1 MAIEIEPSARLSAQR
16 ALLHRVHDALS
27 SAGFRPVL
35 SGAGAVTWGFDLELP
50 VAWPLRWRVDG
61 DRDRARRLV
70 EGLRLDPGAAVAFP
84 AIAISSGADDS
95 AETSGVRPPGEEAED
110 AGRGF
115 VNVKL
120 WALRVGPGGELV
132 GQAAAEAELAT
143 GTLHG
148 ERSWAGWLRGN
159 GERLLELAALAAAT
173 GLRPPPEIVQAMRR
187 DALHVLGVDRVR
199 WAHWFGALLTGTRP
213 SVGLQLLFDAG
224 ALSLILPE
232 AALLFDFHRSAPAP
246 HKDIWDHTLQ
256 VVDKC
261 PPELVVRWAALMHDV
276 GKVWTRSVGK
286 RGKIQFLRHEELG
299 ASLMEGAAGRF
310 HLDADL
316 AHRVC
321 YVIGN
326 HARAN
331 VYATNWTDS
340 AVRRLIRDMGEHLD
354 AVLAFSRSDFTTKRA
369 WRIREVREL
378 GEELVRRIEEVRAAD
393 AKPAALPKGFGT
405 LVLARTGRRPGPWL
419 GIIQRM
425 FEDEVESG
433 RLTPSVDAEASW
445 AWLLSHRPELLS
457 EAEPAVA
464 APGRADA
471 S

>member
-1 MAIEIEPSARLSAQR
+1 MAIEIDPTARLAAQR
-16 ALLHRVHDALS
+16 ALLRRVHDALA

-35 SGAGAVTWGFDLELP
+35 CGAGAVTWRFDLELP
-50 VAWPLRWRVDG
+50 VAWPLRWQVEG
-61 DRDRARRLV
+61 DRDHARRLV
-70 EGLRLDPGAAVAFP
+70 EELRLDAGAAVSWP
-84 AIAISSGADDS
+84 AIAIAGGADVAGEPSGAR
-95 AETSGVRPPGEEAED
+95 TVGEGAAGD
-110 AGRGF
+110 GRGIANF
-115 VNVKL
+115 RL
-120 WALRVGPGGELV
+120 WALRVGPDGELV
-132 GQAAAEAELAT
+132 GLPAAEAELAA
-143 GTLHG
+143 GVLGG
-148 ERSWAGWLRGN
+148 ERSWPNWLRGD

-173 GLRPPPEIVQAMRR
+173 GLRPAPEVVQAMRR
-187 DALHVLGVDRVR
+187 DALHVLGVDRAR

-224 ALSLILPE
+224 ALSLIVPE
-232 AALLFDFHRSAPAP
+232 VALLVDFHRSAPAA

-261 PPELVVRWAALMHDV
+261 PPDLVVRWAALMHDV
-276 GKVWTRSVGK
+276 GKVWTRSAGK
-286 RGKIQFLRHEELG
+286 RGKVQFLRHEELG
-299 ASLMEGAAGRF
+299 ASLMEGVAGRF

-378 GEELVRRIEEVRAAD
+378 GEELVRRIEEVRTAD
-393 AKPAALPKGFGT
+393 AKPSALPKGFGT
-405 LVLARTGRRPGPWL
+405 LVLSRTGRRPGPWL
-419 GIIQRM
+419 GAIQRM
-425 FEDEVESG
+425 FEDEVEAG
-433 RLTPSVDAEASW
+433 RLTPSTDAEASW
-445 AWLLSHRPELLS
+445 AWLLAHRPELLS
-457 EAEPAVA
+457 EPVPAA
-464 APGRADA
+464 AAIGRADA